1 MKKNN
6 SKKTLE
12 NPIMVEKENKKQ
24 KNIKIKGSQVS
35 TGEDENEVKTFII
48 ILVIIVVIVGGIYA
62 LTEYFKKDDKKE
74 ENTNTVEKGSINYEK
89 LSVGMLLNRPYDD
102 YYVLVYDSKDDD
114 AILYSTIMSKYMQKS
129 SEKDYIKIY
138 FCDLNN
144 ALNKPYHDVNK
155 DGKSNPKATKIEDL
169 DFGKVT
175 LLKISKGKI
184 TNYLEDFEKIKS
196 ELK

>member
-24 KNIKIKGSQVS
+24 KDIKIKSESG
-35 TGEDENEVKTFII
+35 ENENEIKTFII

-74 ENTNTVEKGSINYEK
+74 ENLSNTVQAGSINYEK
-89 LSVGMLLNRPYDD
+89 LSVGTLLNRPYDN
-102 YYVLVYDSKDDD
+102 YYVLVYDSEDDD
-114 AILYSTIMSKYMQKS
+114 AILYSTIMSKYMQKK
-129 SEKDYIKIY
+129 SEKDYVKIY
-138 FCDLNN
+138 FCDLGNT
-144 ALNKPYHDVNK
+144 LNKSYYDVNG
-155 DGKSNPKATKIEDL
+155 DGKSNPKATKLEDL

-175 LLKISKGKI
+175 LLKIQKGKI
-184 TNYLEDFEKIKS
+184 VKYIEEFDKIKS